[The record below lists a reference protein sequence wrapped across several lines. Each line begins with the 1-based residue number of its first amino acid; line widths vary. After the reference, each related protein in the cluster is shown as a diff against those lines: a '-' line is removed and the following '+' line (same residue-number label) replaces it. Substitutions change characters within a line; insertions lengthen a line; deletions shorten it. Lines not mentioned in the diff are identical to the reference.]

1 MTTIGGFENL
11 GKAFTSNTTVSL
23 SRLASLTYQSV
34 MNIINNLAQ
43 PDAAGVTP
51 TLTLASAVYNLL
63 SAEDIAIATTKGW
76 AVTSA

>member
-1 MTTIGGFENL
+1 
-11 GKAFTSNTTVSL
+11 
-23 SRLASLTYQSV
+23 